1 MRPTIECPKKLSGLD
16 MSLRTSEGSSTNSQR
31 HTSRRRQLVFEGL
44 TKYLPEL
51 EKAESYGDWIVDR
64 GRKGTVGDTIQM
76 PYVNYGRVVIEVE
89 QAISFV
95 DENPECELTRYGDIL
110 EHNGLKW
117 DGRVMSEA
125 DGLKLDGQAVLALL
139 LGAVRGEC
147 FCDGALL
154 GFFEDG
160 RCEVAAFTA
169 ARD

>member
-1 MRPTIECPKKLSGLD
+1 M
-16 MSLRTSEGSSTNSQR
+16 
-31 HTSRRRQLVFEGL
+31 
-44 TKYLPEL
+44 
-51 EKAESYGDWIVDR
+51 
-64 GRKGTVGDTIQM
+64 GDTIQM

-160 RCEVAAFTA
+160 RCEVVAFTA